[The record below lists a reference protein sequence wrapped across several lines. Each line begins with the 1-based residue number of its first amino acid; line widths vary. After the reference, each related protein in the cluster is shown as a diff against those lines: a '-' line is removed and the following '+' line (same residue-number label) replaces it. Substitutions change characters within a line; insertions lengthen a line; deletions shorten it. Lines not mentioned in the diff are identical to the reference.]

1 MTDTPYTQ
9 AMLDA
14 LKKNFATGTLS
25 VTYEG
30 KEIRYRSLSE
40 MQMIISTMQ
49 RELDRASG
57 KRKSQQVRMTTSRG
71 LERNSRTDR
80 CE

>member
-1 MTDTPYTQ
+1 MADTPYTQ

-25 VTYEG
+25 LTYEG
-30 KEIRYRSLSE
+30 KEIRYRTLAE
-40 MQMIISTMQ
+40 MQLIINTVQ
-49 RELDRASG
+49 RELDQASG
-57 KRKSQQVRMTTSRG
+57 KSTSRQVRMTSSRG
-71 LERNSRTDR
+71 LERRRRDGW

>member
-1 MTDTPYTQ
+1 MADTPYTQ

-30 KEIRYRSLSE
+30 KEIRYRSLAE
-40 MQMIISTMQ
+40 MQIIINTMT
-49 RELDRASG
+49 RELNQAAG
-57 KRKSQQVRMTTSRG
+57 KKRPQQVRMSTSRG
-71 LERNSRTDR
+71 LERHHKIDR